1 MLECKSTFKQF
12 FVALLLMVFAICKT
26 DVAEAALLIRVDN
39 VLLDGF
45 NSSKFPVNQE
55 TVIGYID
62 RNSIFGDSY
71 TFSYIPSGSAAY
83 FYTSSANTKKG
94 TITVNIRKDSASG
107 TILATTSISIS
118 SSSSTAFY
126 VPLPY
131 VSIPSDTSR
140 IVFTAKHDLR
150 AYYIDGSYDVDLAAT
165 NYSSYWLFTVYG
177 KDVIATEINDVAN
190 AAAINAQN
198 AYNAANTA
206 ATNAQ
211 NAYNAANTAAS
222 AAQVAQSAANTA
234 ATNAQNA
241 YNAANN
247 AYNAASTA
255 ATNAQNAY
263 NAANTAANQTIYNGQ
278 SAAYW
283 AYQAAQGGT
292 DTTPPTIQKVAGQ
305 NGATCTSTGTFYVV
319 VQATDNRTGQLQAR
333 AQVDG
338 GTWTGW
344 YNVPQN
350 AIPVTLSSVGAH
362 TITVEVKDAA
372 GNSSQAT
379 MTAFR
384 V

>member
-1 MLECKSTFKQF
+1 MNRIAKKVGF
-12 FVALLLMVFAICKT
+12 FVFLLLFISITLA
-26 DVAEAALLIRVDN
+26 DRAEAYTYTVSLPTGAYSIYYDWTGGIAVGYN
-39 VLLDGF
+39 VTQGYAQNLPMSVIYPNASITVPDDGCTWQISGFVAGSKWNSLDDTYE
-45 NSSKFPVNQE
+45 PV
-55 TVIGYID
+55 Y
-62 RNSIFGDSY
+62 R
-71 TFSYIPSGSAAY
+71 TFS
-83 FYTSSANTKKG
+83 T
-94 TITVNIRKDSASG
+94 TV
-107 TILATTSISIS
+107 TTSGKFSGYS
-118 SSSSTAFY
+118 PKTATDAAN
-126 VPLPY
+126 V
-131 VSIPSDTSR
+131 
-140 IVFTAKHDLR
+140 
-150 AYYIDGSYDVDLAAT
+150 AAT
-165 NYSSYWLFTVYG
+165 
-177 KDVIATEINDVAN
+177 
-190 AAAINAQN
+190 NAQN
-198 AYNAANTA
+198 AYNAANSA
-206 ATNAQ
+206 AANAQ

-222 AAQVAQSAANTA
+222 AAQAAQS
-234 ATNAQNA
+234 
-241 YNAANN
+241 
-247 AYNAASTA
+247 AASTA

-344 YNVPQN
+344 YNIPQN
-350 AIPVTLSSVGAH
+350 AIPVSLSSVGAH